1 MALCRQV
8 PDLSKWIAS
17 LGSGL
22 AGADPSLIG
31 AEQVIMMHQL
41 WPDNK
46 LNEARF
52 SVTITSILYSLEIIS
67 CHSGENGRQPC

>member
-1 MALCRQV
+1 MTLCRQV

-41 WPDNK
+41 WPK
-46 LNEARF
+46 Q
-52 SVTITSILYSLEIIS
+52 IK
-67 CHSGENGRQPC
+67 

>member
-31 AEQVIMMHQL
+31 AEQVIMIHQL

-52 SVTITSILYSLEIIS
+52 SVYNHQRPLQS
-67 CHSGENGRQPC
+67 